1 MVIYVTKKVKT
12 QKTISRILLIS
23 SVVSFLVAAV
33 LIVIL
38 CLLQVDSI
46 REKYDEYLYVLQD
59 FEMRVA
65 ALQNKGLILIVILL
79 LFLLRSL
86 SMMYPYPMVFIITAM
101 VFPPYQSFFINVAG
115 MAFTFAFR
123 YYTGYEMG
131 EGTINIA
138 LKRYPAVLE
147 AMDEDGRGNP
157 LILLALRMVPS
168 LPINTISHFYGSLE
182 YSFPRYMLISVGAY
196 IPKLI
201 SYSFIGNNV
210 YDPFSA
216 SFFVP
221 MIVLLLFTGI
231 CLLVLRSFLGLS
243 RKIRL
248 KNKEKDKNNEPKGNE

>member
-1 MVIYVTKKVKT
+1 MVIYVTKRVRKK
-12 QKTISRILLIS
+12 KTISRIIFGS
-23 SVVSFLVAAV
+23 AIFSFCIAAV

-46 REKYDEYLYVLQD
+46 REKYDEYLYILQD
-59 FEMRVA
+59 FELRVA
-65 ALQNKGLILIVILL
+65 ALQSRWLIIVVIFL

-86 SMMYPYPMVFIITAM
+86 SMMYPYPMIFIITAM
-101 VFPPYQSFFINVAG
+101 VFPPYQSFFINLAG

-131 EGTINIA
+131 EGAINFA
-138 LKRYPAVLE
+138 LKRYPAILS

-157 LILLALRMVPS
+157 VILLALRMVPS

-182 YSFPRYMLISVGAY
+182 YSFSRYMIISVAAY
-196 IPKLI
+196 VPKLV
-201 SYSFIGNNV
+201 SYSFIGNSV

-221 MIVLLLFTGI
+221 MIALLIFTGI
-231 CLLVLRSFLGLS
+231 CLLVLRAFLDISG
-243 RKIRL
+243 RMK
-248 KNKEKDKNNEPKGNE
+248 KEKKE

>member
-1 MVIYVTKKVKT
+1 MVIYVTKRVKKH
-12 QKTISRILLIS
+12 KTISRILLVS
-23 SVVSFLVAAV
+23 SVVSFIVAAA

-38 CLLQVDSI
+38 CLLQIDSI
-46 REKYDEYLYVLQD
+46 REKYDEYLYILQD

-65 ALQNKGLILIVILL
+65 ALHNKGLIFIVIFL

-101 VFPPYQSFFINVAG
+101 VFPPYQSFFINLAG

-138 LKRYPAVLE
+138 LKKYPAVLE
-147 AMDEDGRGNP
+147 AMDEHGKGNP
-157 LILLALRMVPS
+157 IILLALRMVPS

-196 IPKLI
+196 VPKLI

-216 SFFVP
+216 DFFVP
-221 MIVLLLFTGI
+221 MIVLFIFTGI
-231 CLLVLRSFLGLS
+231 CLLVLRSFLGIS
-243 RKIRL
+243 RKIII
-248 KNKEKDKNNEPKGNE
+248 KKDAKKEPKGTE

>member
-1 MVIYVTKKVKT
+1 MVIYVTKRVRKK
-12 QKTISRILLIS
+12 KTISRIIFGS
-23 SVVSFLVAAV
+23 AIFSFCIAAV

-46 REKYDEYLYVLQD
+46 REKYDEYLYILQD
-59 FEMRVA
+59 FELRVA
-65 ALQNKGLILIVILL
+65 ALQSRWLIIVVIFL

-86 SMMYPYPMVFIITAM
+86 SMMYPYPMIFIITAM
-101 VFPPYQSFFINVAG
+101 VFPPYQSFFINLAG

-131 EGTINIA
+131 EGAINLA
-138 LKRYPAVLE
+138 LKRYPAILS

-157 LILLALRMVPS
+157 MILLALRMVPS

-182 YSFPRYMLISVGAY
+182 YSFSRYMIISVAAY
-196 IPKLI
+196 VPKLV
-201 SYSFIGNNV
+201 SYSFIGNSV

-221 MIVLLLFTGI
+221 MIALLIFTGI
-231 CLLVLRSFLGLS
+231 CLLVLRAFLDISG
-243 RKIRL
+243 RMK
-248 KNKEKDKNNEPKGNE
+248 KEKKE

>member
-1 MVIYVTKKVKT
+1 MVIFVIKKKRNQST
-12 QKTISRILLIS
+12 LSKILLGS
-23 SVVSFLVAAV
+23 AVLSFLIAAV
-33 LIVIL
+33 LTGIL
-38 CLLQVDSI
+38 IALQIDPI
-46 REKYDEYLYVLQD
+46 REKYDEYLYILED
-59 FEMRVA
+59 FELRVA
-65 ALQNKGLILIVILL
+65 ALRSRWLILIVILL

-101 VFPPYQSFFINVAG
+101 VFPPVQSFIINMAG

-131 EGTINIA
+131 EGTINFA
-138 LKRYPAVLE
+138 LKRYPAVLS

-182 YSFPRYMLISVGAY
+182 YSFPKFMLISLGAY
-196 IPKLI
+196 VPKLI

-216 SFFVP
+216 KFFVP
-221 MIVLLLFTGI
+221 IIVLCVFTAI
-231 CLLVLRSFLGLS
+231 CLLVLRAFLS
-243 RKIRL
+243 ISDRI
-248 KNKEKDKNNEPKGNE
+248 KNRETGE

>member
-1 MVIYVTKKVKT
+1 MVIYVTKKVKK
-12 QKTISRILLIS
+12 QKTISRILLVSAVIS
-23 SVVSFLVAAV
+23 FVVAVA

-38 CLLQVDSI
+38 CLLQIDSVK
-46 REKYDEYLYVLQD
+46 EKYDEYLYILQD
-59 FEMRVA
+59 FELRVA
-65 ALQNKGLILIVILL
+65 ALQSRGLILIVILL

-101 VFPPYQSFFINVAG
+101 VFPPYQSFFINLLG
-115 MAFTFAFR
+115 MALTFAFR

-131 EGTINIA
+131 EGTINFA
-138 LKRYPAVLE
+138 LRKYPAVLD
-147 AMDEDGRGNP
+147 AMDEDGKGNP

-216 SFFVP
+216 DFFVP
-221 MIVLLLFTGI
+221 MIVLLIFTGI
-231 CLLVLRSFLGLS
+231 CLLVLRTFLGLS
-243 RKIRL
+243 VKIRFL
-248 KNKEKDKNNEPKGNE
+248 SKEKGKNQPKGIE

>member
-1 MVIYVTKKVKT
+1 MVIYLTKKARK
-12 QKTISRILLIS
+12 QKTISKILSGSAIF
-23 SVVSFLVAAV
+23 SFCVAVV

-38 CLLQVDSI
+38 CLLQIDSI
-46 REKYDEYLYVLQD
+46 KEKYDEYLYVLQD

-65 ALQNKGLILIVILL
+65 ALQSRWLILVVIFL

-86 SMMYPYPMVFIITAM
+86 SMMYPYPMIFIITAM

-131 EGTINIA
+131 EGTINFA
-138 LKRYPAVLE
+138 LKKYPAILS
-147 AMDEDGRGNP
+147 AMEEDGKGNP
-157 LILLALRMVPS
+157 IILLALRMVPS

-182 YSFPRYMLISVGAY
+182 YSFPKYMLLSLGAY

-221 MIVLLLFTGI
+221 MIVLLVFTGI
-231 CLLVLRSFLGLS
+231 CLLILRTILNVSHKFS
-243 RKIRL
+243 SKQNIA
-248 KNKEKDKNNEPKGNE
+248 E

>member
-1 MVIYVTKKVKT
+1 MVIYVTKRVRK
-12 QKTISRILLIS
+12 QKTISRILLVS
-23 SVVSFLVAAV
+23 AVVSFLVAAV

-38 CLLQVDSI
+38 CLLQIDSI
-46 REKYDEYLYVLQD
+46 KEKYDEYLYVLQD

-65 ALQNKGLILIVILL
+65 ALHNKGLILIVIFL

-101 VFPPYQSFFINVAG
+101 VFPPYQSFFINLIG

-131 EGTINIA
+131 EGTINFA
-138 LKRYPAVLE
+138 LRRYPAVLE
-147 AMDEDGRGNP
+147 AMDEDGKGNP
-157 LILLALRMVPS
+157 IILLALRMVPS

-182 YSFPRYMLISVGAY
+182 YSFSRYMLLSVGAY
-196 IPKLI
+196 VPKLI

-216 SFFVP
+216 KFFVP
-221 MIVLLLFTGI
+221 MIVLLIFTGI
-231 CLLVLRSFLGLS
+231 CLLVLRSFLGIS
-243 RKIRL
+243 NKIKKKTKENEE
-248 KNKEKDKNNEPKGNE
+248 KN

>member
-1 MVIYVTKKVKT
+1 MVIYVTKKVRK
-12 QKTISRILLIS
+12 QKTISRVLLVSAIL
-23 SVVSFLVAAV
+23 SFCVAAV

-38 CLLQVDSI
+38 CLLQIDSI

-65 ALQNKGLILIVILL
+65 ALQSRWLIFIVILL

-86 SMMYPYPMVFIITAM
+86 SMMYPYPMIFIITAM
-101 VFPPYQSFFINVAG
+101 VFPPYQSFFINLFG

-131 EGTINIA
+131 EGTINFA
-138 LKRYPAVLE
+138 LKKYPAILN
-147 AMDEDGRGNP
+147 AIDEGGKGNP
-157 LILLALRMVPS
+157 VILLALRMVPS

-182 YSFPRYMLISVGAY
+182 YSFPKYMALSMLAY

-201 SYSFIGNNV
+201 SYSFIGENV

-216 SFFVP
+216 EFFVP
-221 MIVLLLFTGI
+221 MIVLFIFTGI
-231 CLLVLRSFLGLS
+231 CLLVLRTILGIS
-243 RKIRL
+243 SKII
-248 KNKEKDKNNEPKGNE
+248 NKEKNNDIKN

>member
-1 MVIYVTKKVKT
+1 MVIYVTKKVRK
-12 QKTISRILLIS
+12 QKTISRVLLVSAIL
-23 SVVSFLVAAV
+23 SFCVAAV

-38 CLLQVDSI
+38 CLLQIDSI

-65 ALQNKGLILIVILL
+65 ALQSRWLIFIVILL

-86 SMMYPYPMVFIITAM
+86 SMMYPYPMIFIITAM
-101 VFPPYQSFFINVAG
+101 VFPPYQSFFINLFG

-131 EGTINIA
+131 EGTINFA
-138 LKRYPAVLE
+138 LKKYPAILN
-147 AMDEDGRGNP
+147 AIDEGGKGNP
-157 LILLALRMVPS
+157 VILLALRMVPS

-182 YSFPRYMLISVGAY
+182 YSFPKYMALSMLAY

-201 SYSFIGNNV
+201 SYSFIGENV

-216 SFFVP
+216 EFFVP
-221 MIVLLLFTGI
+221 MIVLFIFTGI
-231 CLLVLRSFLGLS
+231 CLLVLRTILGIS
-243 RKIRL
+243 SKII
-248 KNKEKDKNNEPKGNE
+248 NKEKNNDMKN